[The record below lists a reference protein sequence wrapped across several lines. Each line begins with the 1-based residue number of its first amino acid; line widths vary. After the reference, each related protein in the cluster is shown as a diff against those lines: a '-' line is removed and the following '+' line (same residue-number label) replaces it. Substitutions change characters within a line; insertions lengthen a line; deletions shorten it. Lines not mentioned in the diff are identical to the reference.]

1 MCYRIATSLNPNK
14 RTRIKKLST
23 VEDIGVGGLDGPVE
37 GRTGGR
43 DGNEADF
50 GVTFEKKLLPPLSL
64 CYLHGP
70 KERFYLG
77 LKGIAMGDKSSPNT
91 A

>member
-1 MCYRIATSLNPNK
+1 MCYRIATSLNPNE

-23 VEDIGVGGLDGPVE
+23 VEDIGVGGLDGLVE

-50 GVTFEKKLLPPLSL
+50 GVTFEKNLLPPLSL
-64 CYLHGP
+64 LFARP
-70 KERFYLG
+70 KGALLLRLE
-77 LKGIAMGDKSSPNT
+77 GDSDGR
-91 A
+91 